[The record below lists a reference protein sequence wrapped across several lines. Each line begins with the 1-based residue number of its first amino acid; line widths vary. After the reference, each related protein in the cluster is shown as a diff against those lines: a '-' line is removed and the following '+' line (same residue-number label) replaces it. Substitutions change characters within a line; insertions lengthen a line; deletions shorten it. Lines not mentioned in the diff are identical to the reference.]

1 MHDRALVL
9 ARPKV
14 SDQLILLFQGV
25 YASVQYLITLG
36 TKNANTSNQI
46 LTSVGLDRHQPA

>member
-1 MHDRALVL
+1 VHDRALVL

-25 YASVQYLITLG
+25 YSSVQDLITLG